1 MSSLTLHSSPD
12 TSSAPS
18 AVQAAPPQEEHA
30 DVVVIGGGPA
40 GILFGYIAARA
51 GLRVVLLEAA
61 KDFNRAFRGDTLN
74 SLALELFDE
83 LGLADEVLVLPHS
96 KVDTLKASA
105 PGQPPFELSY
115 RRLRTRF
122 PYIMIVSQPL
132 LLEFLAV
139 KAAAFPSFDLR
150 LRTRITGL
158 VEEGGAVRGVTYQ
171 HKDGRSGVIRAPLTI
186 GADGRSSATREL
198 SGLPVSNLTR
208 IPTEVIWLTLPLEPS
223 DPEEGLLSREDARNN
238 IFLYRRPSEWQIG
251 VTVQRGSYRELRA
264 AGIEAFRAQLAE
276 LLPEFSE
283 RLKGLEW
290 NQTALLNVEL
300 KRAERWHR
308 DGLLLIGDAAHVMSP
323 LGGVGINLA
332 IRDAV
337 LAANAV
343 IEPLLA
349 GRLRERDLA
358 RVQRRAAWDTGL
370 IQRLQAFVQNQ
381 AVTEKA
387 QVDTVIALPGW
398 LRETL
403 FALPVVRDLPV
414 RLLAFGLVPVHL
426 ARALRASST
435 PPTSSVQA

>member
-1 MSSLTLHSSPD
+1 MV
-12 TSSAPS
+12 TSTAFAAPATTVATASAPQPAS
-18 AVQAAPPQEEHA
+18 PSEETA
-30 DVVVIGGGPA
+30 DVIVVGGGPA

-74 SLALELFDE
+74 ALALELLDQ
-83 LGLADEVLVLPHS
+83 LGLADDVLALPHN
-96 KVDTLKASA
+96 KVDTLRASA
-105 PGQPPFELSY
+105 PGQPPFLLTY

-122 PYIMIVSQPL
+122 PYIMIISQPL
-132 LLEFLAV
+132 LLEFLAA
-139 KAAAFPSFDLR
+139 KAAAFPTFDLR
-150 LRTRITGL
+150 MRTRITGL
-158 VEEGGAVRGVTYQ
+158 VEEGGAVRGITYQ
-171 HKDGRSGVIRAPLTI
+171 HKDGGSGIIRAPLTI
-186 GADGRSSATREL
+186 GADGRASVTREL
-198 SGLPVSNLTR
+198 SGLPVRNLTR
-208 IPTEVIWLTLPLEPS
+208 VPSEVIWLTLPLQQG
-223 DPEEGLLSREDARNN
+223 DPEEGLLSREDTRNN
-238 IFLYRRPSEWQIG
+238 IFLYRRPAEWQIG

-264 AGIEAFRAQLAE
+264 AGIAAFRAQLAE
-276 LLPEFSE
+276 LLPEFAA
-283 RLKGLEW
+283 RLAGLEW

-343 IEPLLA
+343 IGPLRL

-358 RVQRRAAWDTGL
+358 KVQRQAGWDVGL

-381 AVTEKA
+381 AVAEK
-387 QVDTVIALPGW
+387 VEIDKVIALPTW
-398 LRETL
+398 LRTTL

-414 RLLAFGLVPVHL
+414 RLLAFGLIPVRVSPGLREPAL
-426 ARALRASST
+426 AG
-435 PPTSSVQA
+435 